1 MTRRWRRLDI
11 EGTLLL
17 FLDAN
22 PAVLRVVVR
31 DGVGELLVVV
41 GRQDG
46 APQVLPPEA
55 TFLESSRPGPPPL
68 RGDWPVGGEGAA
80 GRAEAA
86 RLEAWVAP
94 RDMLR
99 LVAPGLEDRL
109 RLVPTERF
117 DGDPPVLVDGAGGE
131 PADRLTVA
139 VPMVDE
145 RWNPPVRCWV
155 VRTEDGSRLVR
166 SIEALAGRYRTTV
179 VVNLGVVALTLV
191 LGTLA
196 LRQLRQVARLEA
208 ERQQQARVRQLERQL
223 MHSERLAGVGRL
235 AAGMAHEI
243 NNPLEG
249 MANYLG
255 LLREDLE
262 KGDTTAAARQVERLG
277 EGLER
282 AAGITRQVLTF
293 SDPGRAPKAP
303 LDLVEV
309 ARESATFV
317 AANPTFQSITLE
329 VEAEQAPLWVEG
341 NRITLGQ
348 LFLNLLLNACEA
360 QPEGGRVAVRAG
372 RRDGRAWVAVADRGP
387 GLDPEIREHLFEPFF
402 SGHDSSGLGLAVC
415 HGIVRDHGGEIQGQN
430 QPGGG
435 AIFEVTL
442 PLAEAAP

>member
-1 MTRRWRRLDI
+1 
-11 EGTLLL
+11 
-17 FLDAN
+17 
-22 PAVLRVVVR
+22 
-31 DGVGELLVVV
+31 
-41 GRQDG
+41 
-46 APQVLPPEA
+46 
-55 TFLESSRPGPPPL
+55 
-68 RGDWPVGGEGAA
+68 
-80 GRAEAA
+80 
-86 RLEAWVAP
+86 
-94 RDMLR
+94 
-99 LVAPGLEDRL
+99 
-109 RLVPTERF
+109 
-117 DGDPPVLVDGAGGE
+117 
-131 PADRLTVA
+131 
-139 VPMVDE
+139 
-145 RWNPPVRCWV
+145 
-155 VRTEDGSRLVR
+155 
-166 SIEALAGRYRTTV
+166 
-179 VVNLGVVALTLV
+179 
-191 LGTLA
+191 
-196 LRQLRQVARLEA
+196 
-208 ERQQQARVRQLERQL
+208 
-223 MHSERLAGVGRL
+223 
-235 AAGMAHEI
+235 MAHEI